1 MQTAKRSTN
10 WGIVYGDLTIIIMIT
25 VNALIL
31 NQSIEAN
38 EVLTVEDLDFHSR
51 RILTGR
57 PDKNFLSE
65 NRKNKR
71 FKHRLHR
78 NSYVDPIII
87 KLNNVI
93 DKYEVRRGDLEELY
107 MGVVGCGLSRC
118 EKFKNLIP
126 ENQRLRRLHCFKKQ
140 NGFKRMVT
148 DLLRTFYNGI
158 QRVDKSFQSVINF
171 EKWPHLSN
179 RSRQRILE
187 EFKLDVKTLN
197 VEIETAL
204 ASKRLNKDKELKV
217 PVLPRFQRPENQT
230 HLMIYEW
237 RIIQASKKFLR
248 DWQRNLY
255 KVSRCW
261 KRRRQRK
268 RERQLLTGSL
278 DPNMEQNNLIK

>member
-1 MQTAKRSTN
+1 
-10 WGIVYGDLTIIIMIT
+10 MIT

-107 MGVVGCGLSRC
+107 MGVSVTLNHISIADTCLILSYPCPFHGLS
-118 EKFKNLIP
+118 N
-126 ENQRLRRLHCFKKQ
+126 
-140 NGFKRMVT
+140 
-148 DLLRTFYNGI
+148 D
-158 QRVDKSFQSVINF
+158 
-171 EKWPHLSN
+171 
-179 RSRQRILE
+179 ILPG
-187 EFKLDVKTLN
+187 T
-197 VEIETAL
+197 
-204 ASKRLNKDKELKV
+204 V
-217 PVLPRFQRPENQT
+217 P
-230 HLMIYEW
+230 
-237 RIIQASKKFLR
+237 
-248 DWQRNLY
+248 
-255 KVSRCW
+255 
-261 KRRRQRK
+261 
-268 RERQLLTGSL
+268 
-278 DPNMEQNNLIK
+278 